1 MGYFDAELAAQLQL
15 VTEICSKLFRI
26 VIRIVD
32 VPLELIFQDDVVV
45 VYVQLQH
52 SYALF
57 FVFGL
62 VGSMSCNRLLD
73 RVCNLLLVR
82 LQLAILFNQQST
94 VVFWC
99 HIWLIDVP
107 EEGSLEFLAFHFEI
121 QMDRDQYFR
130 KVQHFLFEFERQG
143 TRTQLVLHVVAAIQS
158 RISRFVPVQVVQPL

>member
-1 MGYFDAELAAQLQL
+1 MGYFDTELAAQLQL

-62 VGSMSCNRLLD
+62 VGSMS
-73 RVCNLLLVR
+73 
-82 LQLAILFNQQST
+82 
-94 VVFWC
+94 
-99 HIWLIDVP
+99 
-107 EEGSLEFLAFHFEI
+107 
-121 QMDRDQYFR
+121 
-130 KVQHFLFEFERQG
+130 
-143 TRTQLVLHVVAAIQS
+143 
-158 RISRFVPVQVVQPL
+158 